1 MGHSTSRSRSTIS
14 DRTRSIS
21 THLSALSK
29 RSSSGKM
36 SVSRNSPPNPSKPVP
51 TYISDSLR
59 DPDLL
64 TDNWYALA
72 ELENLRQQAGR
83 ESLVRTRYAKP
94 PEIAR
99 YSIAQSAL
107 PENKAKNRYQNVAP
121 YDLNA
126 VRVGGEEDADGKEG
140 MYLNASWVRERAG
153 GALWIA
159 SQVSG

>member
-1 MGHSTSRSRSTIS
+1 
-14 DRTRSIS
+14 
-21 THLSALSK
+21 
-29 RSSSGKM
+29 M

-126 VRVGGEEDADGKEG
+126 VRVGGEEGADGKEG